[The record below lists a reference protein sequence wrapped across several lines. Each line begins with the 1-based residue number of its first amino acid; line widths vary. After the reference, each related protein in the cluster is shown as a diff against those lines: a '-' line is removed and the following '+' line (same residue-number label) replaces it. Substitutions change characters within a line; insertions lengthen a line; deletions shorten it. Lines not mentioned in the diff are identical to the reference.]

1 MGVNYSFIGKVKT
14 RDRRLDIIEFI
25 QYCAAM
31 GLDPSRVIEEIKIKV
46 LLEEGR
52 LSQAD
57 KS

>member
-1 MGVNYSFIGKVKT
+1 MGVNYSSIGKVKT
-14 RDRRLDIIEFI
+14 GGRHLDIIEFI

-46 LLEEGR
+46 LLEEGH

>member
-1 MGVNYSFIGKVKT
+1 MGVNYSFIEKVKT
-14 RDRRLDIIEFI
+14 GDRRLDIIEFI

-46 LLEEGR
+46 LLEEGH